1 MKDWFTI
8 MLGIVLMST
17 VFTFMSIDDAY
28 ADECPLSEGIICGE
42 RDYTGGRTPND
53 VIHSPY
59 VGGVTT
65 SSFEETMQ
73 AFMVIMMTK
82 AINDME
88 KRDENVGS
96 NGCAPVTER

>member
-1 MKDWFTI
+1 MKDWLMI
-8 MLGIVLMST
+8 LSGIVLLSAT
-17 VFTFMSIDDAY
+17 FTFMATDAY
-28 ADECPLSEGIICGE
+28 ADECPLSEGLICGE

-59 VGGVTT
+59 VGGVQT

-73 AFMVIMMTK
+73 AFMVIMMAK